1 MEHPLKQRPEIYK
14 DYEDL
19 VKSFIVYSITKSESD
34 KESLTELCKTILYN
48 KLNSSQE
55 EQDFYSLFFI
65 DGSGYIN
72 MPLDIAKMVPDVSPE
87 QMLSKIDLLTIRLRG
102 ELEKEHGTLNRD
114 IGYLT
119 GVDEVNVNNV
129 KEVNE
134 KLAAK
139 LTSPVD
145 TNVSNQ
151 GSQPKTQEGDKMN
164 KVTQPTDI
172 KVTQPKEVTVNGKT
186 YLEIEVNGVT
196 SLIEKIEVAKVI
208 DSEKAKAANAD
219 NAENTNDATTEV
231 KSTTTVTTVD
241 DDSIDWMFWGKVALG
256 VIAAGAVIY
265 FGAKYLSSE
274 SEVVYVD
281 VNNI

>member
-14 DYEDL
+14 DYKDL

-48 KLNSSQE
+48 KLNSNQE

-72 MPLDIAKMVPDVSPE
+72 MPLDIANMVPDVSPE
-87 QMLSKIDLLTIRLRG
+87 QMLSKIDLLTIRLRE

-151 GSQPKTQEGDKMN
+151 GDQPKTQGDSKM
-164 KVTQPTDI
+164 KIEDI
-172 KVTQPKEVTVNGKT
+172 KVTQPKEVEVNGKT

-208 DSEKAKAANAD
+208 DAEKAKASTSEEEPA
-219 NAENTNDATTEV
+219 AT
-231 KSTTTVTTVD
+231 STTTVTTVE

>member
-14 DYEDL
+14 DYKDL

-48 KLNSSQE
+48 KLNSNQE

-72 MPLDIAKMVPDVSPE
+72 MPLDIANMVPDVSPE

-151 GSQPKTQEGDKMN
+151 GDQPKTQGDSKM
-164 KVTQPTDI
+164 KIEDI
-172 KVTQPKEVTVNGKT
+172 KVTQPKEVEVNGKT
-186 YLEIEVNGVT
+186 YLEINVNGVT

-208 DSEKAKAANAD
+208 DAEKAKAKADTKATDEKVDDAN
-219 NAENTNDATTEV
+219 NVEV
-231 KSTTTVTTVD
+231 QSTTTVTQVD

>member
-14 DYEDL
+14 DYKDL

-48 KLNSSQE
+48 KLNSNQE

-72 MPLDIAKMVPDVSPE
+72 MPLDIANMVPDVSPE
-87 QMLSKIDLLTIRLRG
+87 QMLSKIDLLTIRLRE

-151 GSQPKTQEGDKMN
+151 GSQPKTQGDSKM
-164 KVTQPTDI
+164 KIEDI
-172 KVTQPKEVTVNGKT
+172 KVTQPKEVEVNGKT

-208 DSEKAKAANAD
+208 DAEKAKASTSEEEPA
-219 NAENTNDATTEV
+219 AT
-231 KSTTTVTTVD
+231 STTTVTTVE

>member
-19 VKSFIVYSITKSESD
+19 VKSFIVFSITKSEAD
-34 KESLTELCKTILYN
+34 KESLVELCKTILYN
-48 KLNSSQE
+48 KLNSNQE

-72 MPLDIAKMVPDVSPE
+72 MPLDIAKMVPGVSTERLLSTIDV
-87 QMLSKIDLLTIRLRG
+87 LTTRLRE

-119 GVDEVNVNNV
+119 GVDEVNINNV

-151 GSQPKTQEGDKMN
+151 GSHPKTQEGDKMN
-164 KVTQPTDI
+164 TDI
-172 KVTQPKEVTVNGKT
+172 KVTQPKEVEVNGKT

-208 DSEKAKAANAD
+208 DAEKAKAKASD
-219 NAENTNDATTEV
+219 GDATAEEPATT
-231 KSTTTVTTVD
+231 STTTVTTVD

-256 VIAAGAVIY
+256 VIAAGAIIY

>member
-48 KLNSSQE
+48 KLNSNQE

-72 MPLDIAKMVPDVSPE
+72 MPLDIANMVPDVSPE
-87 QMLSKIDLLTIRLRG
+87 QMLSKIDLLTIRLRE

-164 KVTQPTDI
+164 MNTEI
-172 KVTQPKEVTVNGKT
+172 KVTQPKEVEVNGKT

-208 DSEKAKAANAD
+208 DAEKAKAKAKASED
-219 NAENTNDATTEV
+219 TTTAEEPATT
-231 KSTTTVTTVD
+231 STTTVTTVD

>member
-1 MEHPLKQRPEIYK
+1 MEHPLKQRPSIYK

-19 VKSFIVYSITKSESD
+19 VKSFIVFSITKSESD
-34 KESLTELCKTILYN
+34 KEALSELCKTILYN
-48 KLNSSQE
+48 KLNSNKE

-139 LTSPVD
+139 LTCPVD

-151 GSQPKTQEGDKMN
+151 GSQPKTQGDSKMN
-164 KVTQPTDI
+164 TDI
-172 KVTQPKEVTVNGKT
+172 KVTQPKEVEVNGKT

-208 DSEKAKAANAD
+208 DAEKAKEKASKEEVAG
-219 NAENTNDATTEV
+219 TTQPTQ
-231 KSTTTVTTVD
+231 STTTVTQVD

>member
-1 MEHPLKQRPEIYK
+1 MEHPLKQRPNIYK
-14 DYEDL
+14 DYEGL
-19 VKSFIVYSITKSESD
+19 VKSFIVFSITKSESD
-34 KESLTELCKTILYN
+34 KEELSELCKTILYN

-87 QMLSKIDLLTIRLRG
+87 QMLSKIDLLTIRLRE

-151 GSQPKTQEGDKMN
+151 GSQPKTQGDSKMN
-164 KVTQPTDI
+164 TDI
-172 KVTQPKEVTVNGKT
+172 KVTQPKEVEVNGKT

-208 DSEKAKAANAD
+208 DAEKAKASTSEEEPA
-219 NAENTNDATTEV
+219 AT
-231 KSTTTVTTVD
+231 STTTVTTVE
-241 DDSIDWMFWGKVALG
+241 DDSIDWMFVSK
-256 VIAAGAVIY
+256 
-265 FGAKYLSSE
+265 
-274 SEVVYVD
+274 
-281 VNNI
+281 

>member
-34 KESLTELCKTILYN
+34 KETLTEYCKTILYN
-48 KLNSSQE
+48 KLNSNQE

-87 QMLSKIDLLTIRLRG
+87 QMLSKIDLLTIRLRE

-151 GSQPKTQEGDKMN
+151 GSQPKTQGDKMN
-164 KVTQPTDI
+164 TDI
-172 KVTQPKEVTVNGKT
+172 KVTQPKEIEINGKT
-186 YLEIEVNGVT
+186 FLEIVVNGVT
-196 SLIEKIEVAKVI
+196 SYVEKIEVAKVI
-208 DSEKAKAANAD
+208 DAEKAKAKAKVSTSEEEPATAD
-219 NAENTNDATTEV
+219 EPQSV
-231 KSTTTVTTVD
+231 TTVTTVD

>member
-1 MEHPLKQRPEIYK
+1 MEHPLKQRPNIYK
-14 DYEDL
+14 DYEGL
-19 VKSFIVYSITKSESD
+19 VKSFIVFSITKSESD

-48 KLNSSQE
+48 KLNSNQE

-72 MPLDIAKMVPDVSPE
+72 MPLDIANMVPDVSPE
-87 QMLSKIDLLTIRLRG
+87 QMLSKIDLLTIRLRE

-151 GSQPKTQEGDKMN
+151 EGNQPKTQGDKMN
-164 KVTQPTDI
+164 MNTEI
-172 KVTQPKEVTVNGKT
+172 KVTQPKEVEVNGKT

-208 DSEKAKAANAD
+208 DAEKAKAKASED
-219 NAENTNDATTEV
+219 TTTAEEPAAT
-231 KSTTTVTTVD
+231 STTTVTTVE

>member
-14 DYEDL
+14 DYKDL

-48 KLNSSQE
+48 KLNSNQE

-72 MPLDIAKMVPDVSPE
+72 MPLDIANMVPDVSPE
-87 QMLSKIDLLTIRLRG
+87 QMLSKIDLLTIRLRE

-139 LTSPVD
+139 VLIPLNRV
-145 TNVSNQ
+145 
-151 GSQPKTQEGDKMN
+151 
-164 KVTQPTDI
+164 I
-172 KVTQPKEVTVNGKT
+172 C
-186 YLEIEVNGVT
+186 IE
-196 SLIEKIEVAKVI
+196 
-208 DSEKAKAANAD
+208 
-219 NAENTNDATTEV
+219 
-231 KSTTTVTTVD
+231 
-241 DDSIDWMFWGKVALG
+241 
-256 VIAAGAVIY
+256 
-265 FGAKYLSSE
+265 
-274 SEVVYVD
+274 
-281 VNNI
+281 

>member
-1 MEHPLKQRPEIYK
+1 MEHPLKQRPNIYK
-14 DYEDL
+14 DYEGL

-34 KESLTELCKTILYN
+34 KESLTDLCKTILYN
-48 KLNSSQE
+48 KLNSNQE

-72 MPLDIAKMVPDVSPE
+72 MPLDIANMVPDVSPE

-164 KVTQPTDI
+164 MNTEI
-172 KVTQPKEVTVNGKT
+172 KVTQPKEIEINGKT
-186 YLEIEVNGVT
+186 FLEIVVNGVT
-196 SLIEKIEVAKVI
+196 SYVEKIEVAKVI
-208 DSEKAKAANAD
+208 DAEKAKEKASKEEVAG
-219 NAENTNDATTEV
+219 TTQPTQSV
-231 KSTTTVTTVD
+231 TTVTTVD

>member
-48 KLNSSQE
+48 KLNSNKE

-87 QMLSKIDLLTIRLRG
+87 QMLSKIDLLTIRLRE

-119 GVDEVNVNNV
+119 GVYEVNVNNV

-134 KLAAK
+134 KLAVK

-164 KVTQPTDI
+164 TDI
-172 KVTQPKEVTVNGKT
+172 KVTQPKEVEVNGKT
-186 YLEIEVNGVT
+186 YLEINVNGVT

-208 DSEKAKAANAD
+208 DAEKAKAAKASED
-219 NAENTNDATTEV
+219 TTTAKEPATTSTT
-231 KSTTTVTTVD
+231 STTTVTTVD

-265 FGAKYLSSE
+265 FGVKYLSSE

>member
-48 KLNSSQE
+48 KLNSNQE

-72 MPLDIAKMVPDVSPE
+72 MPLDIANMVPDVSPE
-87 QMLSKIDLLTIRLRG
+87 QMLSKIDLLTIRLRE

-119 GVDEVNVNNV
+119 GVDEVNINNV
-129 KEVNE
+129 KEVND

-139 LTSPVD
+139 LTNPVD

-151 GSQPKTQEGDKMN
+151 GSQPKTQGDSKMN
-164 KVTQPTDI
+164 TDI
-172 KVTQPKEVTVNGKT
+172 KVTQPKEIEINGKT
-186 YLEIEVNGVT
+186 FLEIVVNGVT
-196 SLIEKIEVAKVI
+196 SYVEKIEVAKVI
-208 DSEKAKAANAD
+208 DAEKAKEKASKEEVAG
-219 NAENTNDATTEV
+219 TTQPTQ
-231 KSTTTVTTVD
+231 STTTVTQVD

>member
-14 DYEDL
+14 GYEDL

-48 KLNSSQE
+48 KLNSNQE

-72 MPLDIAKMVPDVSPE
+72 MPLDIANMVPDVSPE
-87 QMLSKIDLLTIRLRG
+87 QMLSKIDLLTIRLRE

-151 GSQPKTQEGDKMN
+151 GDQPKTQGDSKM
-164 KVTQPTDI
+164 KIEDI
-172 KVTQPKEVTVNGKT
+172 KVTQPKEVEVNGKT

-208 DSEKAKAANAD
+208 DAEKAKASTSEEEPA
-219 NAENTNDATTEV
+219 AT
-231 KSTTTVTTVD
+231 STTTVTTVE

>member
-14 DYEDL
+14 DYKDL

-87 QMLSKIDLLTIRLRG
+87 QMLSKIDLLTIRLRE

-172 KVTQPKEVTVNGKT
+172 KVTQPKEVIVNGKT

-208 DSEKAKAANAD
+208 DSEKAKAKASNAD
-219 NAENTNDATTEV
+219 NADNADTQPTQ
-231 KSTTTVTTVD
+231 STTTVTTVD

>member
-1 MEHPLKQRPEIYK
+1 MDHPLKKRPEIYK
-14 DYEDL
+14 DYVDL
-19 VKSFIVYSITKSESD
+19 VKSFIVFSITKSESD
-34 KESLTELCKTILYN
+34 KEALVELCKTILYN

-72 MPLDIAKMVPDVSPE
+72 MPLDIANMVPGVAPE
-87 QMLSKIDLLTIRLRG
+87 QMLSKIDLLTIRLRE

-119 GVDEVNVNNV
+119 GVDEVNVGNV
-129 KEVNE
+129 NEVNE

-151 GSQPKTQEGDKMN
+151 GSQPKTQGDKMN
-164 KVTQPTDI
+164 TDI
-172 KVTQPKEVTVNGKT
+172 KVTQPKEVEVNGKT

-208 DSEKAKAANAD
+208 DAEKAKASTSEEPTATSATS
-219 NAENTNDATTEV
+219 EN
-231 KSTTTVTTVD
+231 SGTTVTTVD

-265 FGAKYLSSE
+265 FGAKYLSKDA
-274 SEVVYVD
+274 EVVYVD

>member
-1 MEHPLKQRPEIYK
+1 MTGVQTCALPILYK
-14 DYEDL
+14 DYKDL

-48 KLNSSQE
+48 KLNSNQE

-72 MPLDIAKMVPDVSPE
+72 MPLDIANMVPDVTPE
-87 QMLSKIDLLTIRLRG
+87 QMLSKIDLLTIRLRE

-145 TNVSNQ
+145 TNVSNR
-151 GSQPKTQEGDKMN
+151 GDQPKTQGDSKM
-164 KVTQPTDI
+164 KIEDI
-172 KVTQPKEVTVNGKT
+172 KVTQPKEVEVNGKT

-208 DSEKAKAANAD
+208 DAEKAKASTSEEEPA
-219 NAENTNDATTEV
+219 AT
-231 KSTTTVTTVD
+231 STTTVTTVE

>member
-48 KLNSSQE
+48 KLNSNQE

-72 MPLDIAKMVPDVSPE
+72 MPLDIANMVPDVSPE
-87 QMLSKIDLLTIRLRG
+87 QMLSKIDLLTIRLRE

-151 GSQPKTQEGDKMN
+151 GSQPKTQGDSKMN
-164 KVTQPTDI
+164 TDI
-172 KVTQPKEVTVNGKT
+172 KVTQPKEIEINGKT
-186 YLEIEVNGVT
+186 FLEIEVNGVT
-196 SLIEKIEVAKVI
+196 NYVEKIEVAKVI
-208 DSEKAKAANAD
+208 DAEKAKASTSEEEPA
-219 NAENTNDATTEV
+219 AT
-231 KSTTTVTTVD
+231 STTTVTTVE

>member
-48 KLNSSQE
+48 KLNSNQE

-72 MPLDIAKMVPDVSPE
+72 MPLDIANMVPDVSPE
-87 QMLSKIDLLTIRLRG
+87 QMLSKIDLLTIRLRE

-151 GSQPKTQEGDKMN
+151 GDQPKTQGDSKM
-164 KVTQPTDI
+164 
-172 KVTQPKEVTVNGKT
+172 
-186 YLEIEVNGVT
+186 
-196 SLIEKIEVAKVI
+196 KIEDINNFISNKI
-208 DSEKAKAANAD
+208 EENLNLDYKASDALQRNDKKTNEISKDVSAFANSD
-219 NAENTNDATTEV
+219 V
-231 KSTTTVTTVD
+231 GL
-241 DDSIDWMFWGKVALG
+241 I
-256 VIAAGAVIY
+256 IY
-265 FGAKYLSSE
+265 GIKEDEDIQF
-274 SEVVYVD
+274 
-281 VNNI
+281 

>member
-14 DYEDL
+14 DYKDL

-48 KLNSSQE
+48 KLNSNQE

-72 MPLDIAKMVPDVSPE
+72 MPLDIANMVPDVSPE
-87 QMLSKIDLLTIRLRG
+87 QMLSKIDLLTIRLRE

-151 GSQPKTQEGDKMN
+151 GSQPKTQGDKMN
-164 KVTQPTDI
+164 TGI
-172 KVTQPKEVTVNGKT
+172 KVTQPKEVEVNGKT

-208 DSEKAKAANAD
+208 DAEKAKASTSEEPAATS
-219 NAENTNDATTEV
+219 ATSEN
-231 KSTTTVTTVD
+231 SGTTVTTVD

>member
-48 KLNSSQE
+48 KLNSNQE

-72 MPLDIAKMVPDVSPE
+72 MPLDIANMVPDVSPE
-87 QMLSKIDLLTIRLRG
+87 QMLSKIDLLTIRLRE

-151 GSQPKTQEGDKMN
+151 GSHPKTQEGDKMN
-164 KVTQPTDI
+164 MNTDI
-172 KVTQPKEVTVNGKT
+172 KVTQPKEVEVNGKT

-208 DSEKAKAANAD
+208 DAEKAKAKASD
-219 NAENTNDATTEV
+219 GDTTAEEPAAT
-231 KSTTTVTTVD
+231 STTTVTTVE

>member
-1 MEHPLKQRPEIYK
+1 MEHPLKQRPNIYK
-14 DYEDL
+14 DYEGL
-19 VKSFIVYSITKSESD
+19 VKSFIVFSITKSESD
-34 KESLTELCKTILYN
+34 KEALSELCKTILYN

-87 QMLSKIDLLTIRLRG
+87 QMLSKIDLLTIRLRE

-164 KVTQPTDI
+164 TDI
-172 KVTQPKEVTVNGKT
+172 KVTQPKEVIVNGKT

-208 DSEKAKAANAD
+208 DAEKAKASKEEVVGATAD
-219 NAENTNDATTEV
+219 TQAGTT
-231 KSTTTVTTVD
+231 TQTTVTTVD

>member
-48 KLNSSQE
+48 KLNSNQE

-72 MPLDIAKMVPDVSPE
+72 MPLDIANMVPDVSPE
-87 QMLSKIDLLTIRLRG
+87 QMLSKIDLLTIRLRE

-151 GSQPKTQEGDKMN
+151 GSQPKTQGDKMN
-164 KVTQPTDI
+164 TDI
-172 KVTQPKEVTVNGKT
+172 KVTQPKEVEVNGKT

-208 DSEKAKAANAD
+208 DAEKAKASTSEEPTATSATS
-219 NAENTNDATTEV
+219 EN
-231 KSTTTVTTVD
+231 SGTTVTTVD

>member
-14 DYEDL
+14 DYKDL

-48 KLNSSQE
+48 KLNSNQE

-72 MPLDIAKMVPDVSPE
+72 MPLDIANMVPDVSPE
-87 QMLSKIDLLTIRLRG
+87 QMLSKIDLLTIRLRE

-151 GSQPKTQEGDKMN
+151 GSQPKTQGDKMN
-164 KVTQPTDI
+164 TGI
-172 KVTQPKEVTVNGKT
+172 KVTQPKEVEVNGKT

-208 DSEKAKAANAD
+208 DAEKAKASTSEEPAATS
-219 NAENTNDATTEV
+219 ATSATSEN
-231 KSTTTVTTVD
+231 SGTTVTTVD

>member
-1 MEHPLKQRPEIYK
+1 MEHPLKQRPNIYK

-34 KESLTELCKTILYN
+34 KESLVELCKTILYN
-48 KLNSSQE
+48 KLNSNKE

-72 MPLDIAKMVPDVSPE
+72 MPLDVANIVQGIGPE
-87 QMLSKIDLLTIRLRG
+87 QMLNKLDLFTARLRE

-119 GVDEVNVNNV
+119 GIDEVNIHNL

-151 GSQPKTQEGDKMN
+151 GGQPKTQGDSKMN
-164 KVTQPTDI
+164 EEI
-172 KVTQPKEVTVNGKT
+172 KVSQPKEVVVGDKT

-208 DSEKAKAANAD
+208 DNAKASTSK
-219 NAENTNDATTEV
+219 EEPATTTDEQTQ
-231 KSTTTVTTVD
+231 STTTVTQVD
-241 DDSIDWMFWGKVALG
+241 DDSIDWLFWGKVALG

-265 FGAKYLSSE
+265 LGAKYLSSE

>member
-1 MEHPLKQRPEIYK
+1 MEHPLKQRPNIYK
-14 DYEDL
+14 DYEGL
-19 VKSFIVYSITKSESD
+19 VKSFIVFSITKSESD
-34 KESLTELCKTILYN
+34 KEELSELCKTILYN

-87 QMLSKIDLLTIRLRG
+87 QMLSKIDLLTIRLRE

-151 GSQPKTQEGDKMN
+151 GSQPKTQGDSKMN
-164 KVTQPTDI
+164 TDI
-172 KVTQPKEVTVNGKT
+172 KVTQPKEVEVNGKT

-208 DSEKAKAANAD
+208 DAEKAKAKADTKATDEKVDDAN
-219 NAENTNDATTEV
+219 NVEV
-231 KSTTTVTTVD
+231 QSTTTVTQVD

-256 VIAAGAVIY
+256 VIAVGAVIY

>member
-1 MEHPLKQRPEIYK
+1 MEHPLKQRPNIYK
-14 DYEDL
+14 DYEGL
-19 VKSFIVYSITKSESD
+19 VKSFIVFSITKSESD
-34 KESLTELCKTILYN
+34 KEELSELCKTILYN

-72 MPLDIAKMVPDVSPE
+72 MPLDIANMVPDVTPE

-164 KVTQPTDI
+164 MNTEI
-172 KVTQPKEVTVNGKT
+172 KVTQPKEVEVNGKT

-208 DSEKAKAANAD
+208 DAEKAKAKASED
-219 NAENTNDATTEV
+219 TTTAEEPATT
-231 KSTTTVTTVD
+231 STTVVTTVD

>member
-48 KLNSSQE
+48 KLNSNQE

-72 MPLDIAKMVPDVSPE
+72 MPLDIANMVPDVSPE
-87 QMLSKIDLLTIRLRG
+87 QMLSKIDLLTIRLRE

-145 TNVSNQ
+145 TNVSNNQ

-164 KVTQPTDI
+164 TDI
-172 KVTQPKEVTVNGKT
+172 KVTQPKEVEVNGKT

-208 DSEKAKAANAD
+208 DAEKAKASTS
-219 NAENTNDATTEV
+219 EEPATT
-231 KSTTTVTTVD
+231 SATTSATSENSGTIVTTVD

-274 SEVVYVD
+274 SEIVYVD

>member
-48 KLNSSQE
+48 KLNSNQE

-87 QMLSKIDLLTIRLRG
+87 QMLSKIDLLTIRLRE

-129 KEVNE
+129 NEVNE

-151 GSQPKTQEGDKMN
+151 GSQPKTQKGDKMN
-164 KVTQPTDI
+164 TDI
-172 KVTQPKEVTVNGKT
+172 KVTQPKEVEVNGKT

-208 DSEKAKAANAD
+208 DAEKAKAKADTKATDEKVDDAN
-219 NAENTNDATTEV
+219 NVEV
-231 KSTTTVTTVD
+231 QSTTTVTQVD

>member
-48 KLNSSQE
+48 KLNSNQE

-72 MPLDIAKMVPDVSPE
+72 MPLDIANMVPDVTPE

-151 GSQPKTQEGDKMN
+151 GSQPKTQGDSKMN
-164 KVTQPTDI
+164 TDI
-172 KVTQPKEVTVNGKT
+172 KVTQPKEVEVNGKT
-186 YLEIEVNGVT
+186 YLEINVNGVT

-208 DSEKAKAANAD
+208 DAEKAKAKADTKATDEKVDDAN
-219 NAENTNDATTEV
+219 NVEV
-231 KSTTTVTTVD
+231 QSTTTVTQVD

>member
-1 MEHPLKQRPEIYK
+1 MEHPLKQRPNIYK
-14 DYEDL
+14 DYEGL
-19 VKSFIVYSITKSESD
+19 VKSFIVFSITKSESD
-34 KESLTELCKTILYN
+34 KEELSELCKTILYN

-102 ELEKEHGTLNRD
+102 ELEKEYGTLNRD

-151 GSQPKTQEGDKMN
+151 GSQPKTQGDSKMN
-164 KVTQPTDI
+164 TDI
-172 KVTQPKEVTVNGKT
+172 KVTQPKEVEVNGKT

-208 DSEKAKAANAD
+208 DAEKAKASASEEEPA
-219 NAENTNDATTEV
+219 AT
-231 KSTTTVTTVD
+231 STTTVTTVE

>member
-14 DYEDL
+14 DYKDL
-19 VKSFIVYSITKSESD
+19 VKSFIVFSITKSESD
-34 KESLTELCKTILYN
+34 KEALSELCKTILYN
-48 KLNSSQE
+48 KLNSNQE

-72 MPLDIAKMVPDVSPE
+72 MPLDIANMVPDVSPE
-87 QMLSKIDLLTIRLRG
+87 QMLSKIDLLTIRLRE

-151 GSQPKTQEGDKMN
+151 GSQPKTQGDSKMN
-164 KVTQPTDI
+164 TDI
-172 KVTQPKEVTVNGKT
+172 KVTQPKEVEVNGKT

-208 DSEKAKAANAD
+208 DAEKAKASTSEEEPA
-219 NAENTNDATTEV
+219 AT
-231 KSTTTVTTVD
+231 STTTVTTVE

>member
-48 KLNSSQE
+48 KLNSNQE

-72 MPLDIAKMVPDVSPE
+72 MPLDIANMVPDVSPE
-87 QMLSKIDLLTIRLRG
+87 QMLSKIDLLTIRLRE

-119 GVDEVNVNNV
+119 GVDEVNINNV
-129 KEVNE
+129 KEVND

-139 LTSPVD
+139 LTNPVD

-151 GSQPKTQEGDKMN
+151 GSQPKTQGDSKMN
-164 KVTQPTDI
+164 TDI
-172 KVTQPKEVTVNGKT
+172 KVTQPKEVEVNGKT

-196 SLIEKIEVAKVI
+196 TLIEKIEVAKII
-208 DSEKAKAANAD
+208 DAEAEKAKASTSEEEPA
-219 NAENTNDATTEV
+219 AT
-231 KSTTTVTTVD
+231 STTTVTTVE

>member
-14 DYEDL
+14 DYKDL

-48 KLNSSQE
+48 KLNSNQE

-87 QMLSKIDLLTIRLRG
+87 QMLSKIDLLTIRLRE

-129 KEVNE
+129 NEVNE

-151 GSQPKTQEGDKMN
+151 GSQPKTQKGDKMN
-164 KVTQPTDI
+164 TDI
-172 KVTQPKEVTVNGKT
+172 KVTQPKEVEVNGKT

-208 DSEKAKAANAD
+208 DAEKAKAKASTSEEEPATAD
-219 NAENTNDATTEV
+219 EPQ
-231 KSTTTVTTVD
+231 STTTVTTVE

>member
-14 DYEDL
+14 DYKDL

-48 KLNSSQE
+48 KLNSNQE

-87 QMLSKIDLLTIRLRG
+87 QMLSKIDLLTIRLRE

-151 GSQPKTQEGDKMN
+151 GSQPKTQGDSKMN
-164 KVTQPTDI
+164 TDI
-172 KVTQPKEVTVNGKT
+172 KVTQPKEVEVNGKT

-208 DSEKAKAANAD
+208 DAEKAKASTSEEEPATAD
-219 NAENTNDATTEV
+219 EPQSV
-231 KSTTTVTTVD
+231 TTVTTVE

>member
-14 DYEDL
+14 DYKDL

-87 QMLSKIDLLTIRLRG
+87 QMLSKIDLLTIRLRE

-151 GSQPKTQEGDKMN
+151 GSQPKTQKGDKMN
-164 KVTQPTDI
+164 TDI
-172 KVTQPKEVTVNGKT
+172 KVTQPKEVEVNGKT
-186 YLEIEVNGVT
+186 YLEINVNGVT

-208 DSEKAKAANAD
+208 DAEKAKAKAD
-219 NAENTNDATTEV
+219 TKATDEKVDDTNNVEV
-231 KSTTTVTTVD
+231 QSTTTVTTVD

>member
-14 DYEDL
+14 DYKDL

-34 KESLTELCKTILYN
+34 KETLTEYCKTILYN
-48 KLNSSQE
+48 KLNSNQE

-72 MPLDIAKMVPDVSPE
+72 MPLDIASMVPDVSPE
-87 QMLSKIDLLTIRLRG
+87 QMLSKIDLLTIRLRE

-151 GSQPKTQEGDKMN
+151 GSQPKTQKGDKMN
-164 KVTQPTDI
+164 TDI
-172 KVTQPKEVTVNGKT
+172 KVTQPKEVEVNGKT

-208 DSEKAKAANAD
+208 DAEKAKAKAD
-219 NAENTNDATTEV
+219 TKATDEKVDDTNNVEV
-231 KSTTTVTTVD
+231 QSTTTVTQVD

-274 SEVVYVD
+274 AEVVYVD

>member
-1 MEHPLKQRPEIYK
+1 MEHPLKQRPNIYK
-14 DYEDL
+14 DYEGL
-19 VKSFIVYSITKSESD
+19 VKSFIVFSITKSESD
-34 KESLTELCKTILYN
+34 KEELSELCKTILYN

-72 MPLDIAKMVPDVSPE
+72 MPLDIANMVPDVTPE

-164 KVTQPTDI
+164 MNTEI
-172 KVTQPKEVTVNGKT
+172 KVTQPKEVEVNGKT

-208 DSEKAKAANAD
+208 DAEKAKAKASED
-219 NAENTNDATTEV
+219 TTTAEEPAAT
-231 KSTTTVTTVD
+231 STTTVTTVE